1 MRTPALVSAAVL
13 LAATSAP
20 VDQYFGKLKMSA
32 LRIRYEVVSI
42 RDRYETHKILP
53 EEALHLALLTE
64 DAFDDWARKYP
75 KDSWLASTAY
85 MFAKVYAEMP
95 GATAREHAVKLYT
108 FVSSKFP
115 STHYASESRA
125 ALHRGVAVRPDPA
138 WAVQRRAELAAHT
151 PSPSPSAS
159 SASPAPSGSSSAAP
173 SAAQSASPSPAPS
186 PTRRGGWIRP

>member
-1 MRTPALVSAAVL
+1 MLFAAAVL

-53 EEALHLALLTE
+53 EDALHLALLTE

-85 MFAKVYAEMP
+85 TFAKVYAEMP
-95 GATAREHAVKLYT
+95 GTTARNHAVALFT
-108 FVSSKFP
+108 FVKSNFP
-115 STHYASESRA
+115 NTRYASESRD

-138 WAVQRRAELAAHT
+138 WAAQRRAEQAAHT
-151 PSPSPSAS
+151 PSPSPAAS
-159 SASPAPSGSSSAAP
+159 PSPSGAASPAASATA
-173 SAAQSASPSPAPS
+173 SPAPS
-186 PTRRGGWIRP
+186 PTRRGDRI

>member
-1 MRTPALVSAAVL
+1 MRILALFSATVL

-53 EEALHLALLTE
+53 EDALHLALLTE

-75 KDSWLASTAY
+75 NDSWLASTGY

-95 GATAREHAVKLYT
+95 GAIARGHAVTLYT
-108 FVSSKFP
+108 FVKSRFP
-115 STHYASESRA
+115 TTRYANESRD
-125 ALHRGVAVRPDPA
+125 ALHRGVPVRPDPA
-138 WAVQRRAELAAHT
+138 WAAQRRAASPA
-151 PSPSPSAS
+151 PSPSPSPSPS
-159 SASPAPSGSSSAAP
+159 SSGAASAAP
-173 SAAQSASPSPAPS
+173 SPAVSPAPS
-186 PTRRGGWIRP
+186 PTRRGPWIRP